1 MTDPQTTDPQLV
13 DPQLVDPQEHPRGSA
28 GVAQRVALVTGSS
41 RGIGAAI
48 ARELAARGAS
58 VAVNYR
64 RRESD
69 ARRVVADIESAGG
82 RAVAVGA
89 DVTSKA
95 EVEEMVKR
103 VEATLGPIGILV
115 INAHGFDE
123 SIRDFPLDVD
133 VEDLTA
139 IVSGQIRAVLLSVQA
154 CVPGMVERGAG
165 AVVTI
170 SALQARDP
178 WIRSITHGT
187 AKAAMEAIAKFLAR
201 YLAPTGV
208 RVNTVI
214 AGVTRTESSAQIRP
228 ERLAAAVEMVPMKRM
243 GEPED
248 IARLVAALASD
259 DSSYVTGAFVP
270 ACGGALIL

>member
-1 MTDPQTTDPQLV
+1 MTGGL
-13 DPQLVDPQEHPRGSA
+13 EG
-28 GVAQRVALVTGSS
+28 RVALVTGSS

-48 ARELAARGAS
+48 ARELAARGAL

-64 RRESD
+64 RREAD
-69 ARRVVADIESAGG
+69 ADKVVAEIEAAGG
-82 RAVAVGA
+82 RALAVGA

-95 EVEEMVKR
+95 EVQEMVKR
-103 VEATLGPIGILV
+103 VGEELGPIGILV
-115 INAHGFDE
+115 LNAHGFDE

-133 VEDLTA
+133 VEDLA
-139 IVSGQIRAVLLSVQA
+139 GIVSGQIRAALLAVQA
-154 CVPGMVERGAG
+154 CVPGMVERGSG
-165 AVVTI
+165 SVVMI

-201 YLAPTGV
+201 YLAPDGV
-208 RVNTVI
+208 RVNTAI

-259 DSSYVTGAFVP
+259 DAAYVTGAFVP
-270 ACGGALIL
+270 ACGGALIF

>member
-1 MTDPQTTDPQLV
+1 VTGPAAPAAV
-13 DPQLVDPQEHPRGSA
+13 PA
-28 GVAQRVALVTGSS
+28 GTAGIAGKVALVTGSS

-48 ARELAARGAS
+48 ARELATRGAL

-64 RRESD
+64 RREAEAD
-69 ARRVVADIESAGG
+69 QVVAAIEAAGG

-89 DVTSKA
+89 DITNRA
-95 EVEEMVKR
+95 EVEAMVKR
-103 VEATLGPIGILV
+103 VEETLGPIGILV
-115 INAHGFDE
+115 TNAHGFDE
-123 SIRDFPLDVD
+123 SIREFPLDVE

-139 IVSGQIRAVLLSVQA
+139 IVSGQIRAVLHAVQI
-154 CVPGMVERGAG
+154 CVPGMVERGTG
-165 AVVTI
+165 AVVMI

-214 AGVTRTESSAQIRP
+214 AGVTRTESSAQIP
-228 ERLAAAVEMVPMKRM
+228 AERLAAAVELIPMKRM
-243 GEPED
+243 GEPQD
-248 IARLVAALASD
+248 VARLVASLASD
-259 DSSYVTGAFVP
+259 DTAYVTGAFVP
-270 ACGGALIL
+270 ACGGALVM